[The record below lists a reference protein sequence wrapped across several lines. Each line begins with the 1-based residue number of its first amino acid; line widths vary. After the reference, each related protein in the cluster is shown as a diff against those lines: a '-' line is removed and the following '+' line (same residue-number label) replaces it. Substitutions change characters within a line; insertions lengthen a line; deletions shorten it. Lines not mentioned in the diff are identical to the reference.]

1 MDDKIIAEA
10 IDSKTLEWRGKDG
23 EKIPYAPKEK
33 KPYTG
38 WVKSMHDDEQ
48 IGFLGQYKDGKKDG
62 LHTHWYSNGQ
72 KWDRIT
78 YKEGKKDGLW
88 TEWHAKGRKKEEINF
103 KDGKKDGLATVWPDD
118 WSKLVGNFKDGKK
131 DGVWIRYKKDGTE
144 DRRET
149 YKDGYKDGKLVD

>member
-1 MDDKIIAEA
+1 MKAILFALFVGLLMVGCGEPDWDDKIIAEA

-48 IGFLGQYKDGKKDG
+48 IGFLGQYK
-62 LHTHWYSNGQ
+62 
-72 KWDRIT
+72 
-78 YKEGKKDGLW
+78 EGKKDGLW

-103 KDGKKDGLATVWPDD
+103 KDGKKDGLATVWSGD